1 MAAGAGP
8 GVPDG
13 GPEAPNRDRSAFE
26 CNICLEPARDAV
38 IGFCGH
44 LYCWP
49 CLHQWLATRP
59 HCPTC
64 GAGISRDKVVPLY
77 GRGSSGQRDPRL
89 QTPPRPRGQR
99 PEPQSCGAPP
109 GPGSSF
115 QVAFGLGALPF
126 AFLSAHPL
134 PPPATGDAGAP
145 PPSSWPDSL
154 FLLVA
159 AFFFLWLLSV

>member
-1 MAAGAGP
+1 GAAARQMAAGA
-8 GVPDG
+8 

-49 CLHQWLATRP
+49 CLHEVSPPHTRP
-59 HCPTC
+59 CPTAPW
-64 GAGISRDKVVPLY
+64 G
-77 GRGSSGQRDPRL
+77 RDPH
-89 QTPPRPRGQR
+89 G
-99 PEPQSCGAPP
+99 GVW
-109 GPGSSF
+109 GS
-115 QVAFGLGALPF
+115 
-126 AFLSAHPL
+126 
-134 PPPATGDAGAP
+134 PPPAGDAGAP
-145 PPSSWPDSL
+145 PPSGWPDSL

>member
-1 MAAGAGP
+1 MGQARQTGVGGYRAAMGAAMGQAMQTGGGAIGLLWGWLWGSCGAAMGQAGLLTLSPSLAAG
-8 GVPDG
+8 
-13 GPEAPNRDRSAFE
+13 
-26 CNICLEPARDAV
+26 PAS
-38 IGFCGH
+38 
-44 LYCWP
+44 
-49 CLHQWLATRP
+49 T
-59 HCPTC
+59 
-64 GAGISRDKVVPLY
+64 
-77 GRGSSGQRDPRL
+77 RL